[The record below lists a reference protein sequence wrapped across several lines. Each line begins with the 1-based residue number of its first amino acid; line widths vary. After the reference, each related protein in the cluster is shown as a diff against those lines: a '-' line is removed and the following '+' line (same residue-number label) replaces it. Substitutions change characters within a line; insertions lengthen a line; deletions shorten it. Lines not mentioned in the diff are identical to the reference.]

1 MATCKDCICYSGCSG
16 ILNDFGMRLNPAR
29 EVCDRFEDRARF
41 VELPCNVGDRLYVLF
56 PKGRAIVEYVVIA
69 FWIEETGT
77 IIRVVDTRFFTTT
90 IFFIKDIGTK
100 AFLTKKEA
108 EQALKEREKR

>member
-1 MATCKDCICYSGCSG
+1 MATCKDCLHG
-16 ILNDFGMRLNPAR
+16 D
-29 EVCDRFEDRARF
+29 VCFTVLDSMQCQHFKDRSQF

-108 EQALKEREKR
+108 EQALKEREGK